1 MPKKLTYQEVKE
13 YIESFDYKLLSD
25 EYIDNKTKLKMIC
38 PCGHEWECNFRNF
51 KTGRRC
57 RTCSYELRAK
67 NQTLSYECVKEYIE
81 MFDYKLL
88 SKEYKNNHTKLLI
101 QCNEG
106 HKFEM
111 DFSSF
116 KQGERCP
123 KCKGVYRY
131 NYDEVKEYYNKFGYE
146 LISNEYN
153 SANNLLIAK
162 CPNGHLLECT
172 FNSFKNGET
181 RCGIC
186 KDKVKSKGEDVIAD
200 ILIKS
205 NIAFL
210 KEYNFK
216 DCKGKRRT
224 LPFDFYLP
232 NYNICIEYDGTP
244 HYKLGTFKNGLLD
257 LMNRKYLDD
266 IKTKY
271 CKDNNIELI
280 RIPYWEKDN
289 IEEIL
294 NHKII
299 TR

>member
-1 MPKKLTYQEVKE
+1 MPLFIVVLYIFKIPYIIGQELF
-13 YIESFDYKLLSD
+13 YSI
-25 EYIDNKTKLKMIC
+25 
-38 PCGHEWECNFRNF
+38 
-51 KTGRRC
+51 
-57 RTCSYELRAK
+57 A
-67 NQTLSYECVKEYIE
+67 CVLFI
-81 MFDYKLL
+81 
-88 SKEYKNNHTKLLI
+88 TI
-101 QCNEG
+101 
-106 HKFEM
+106 
-111 DFSSF
+111 
-116 KQGERCP
+116 
-123 KCKGVYRY
+123 
-131 NYDEVKEYYNKFGYE
+131 
-146 LISNEYN
+146 I
-153 SANNLLIAK
+153 
-162 CPNGHLLECT
+162 
-172 FNSFKNGET
+172 
-181 RCGIC
+181 